1 LIIAETRA
9 VVFVVETRVVDFG
22 EAFANPIE
30 PTVSAAV
37 VIAIATIV
45 FFDYIF
51 MWPSFLRSFSVADEC
66 H

>member
-30 PTVSAAV
+30 PTVRAAV
-37 VIAIATIV
+37 VIA
-45 FFDYIF
+45 
-51 MWPSFLRSFSVADEC
+51 
-66 H
+66 

>member
-9 VVFVVETRVVDFG
+9 DVFVVETRVVDFG

-45 FFDYIF
+45 FFDDIS
-51 MWPSFLRSFSVADEC
+51 MSPSFLRSISVADEC